1 MFKPLNVTND
11 VYWVGAIDKDL
22 RVFDIV
28 MTTEYGTSYN
38 SYIVKGSEKTAVIET
53 AKDKFFDEFIER
65 VKQVTDPEKLDYLIV
80 DHTEPD
86 HSGSV
91 EKFLELNP
99 DITVIGSVSAIKF
112 LGEITNKKFNS
123 RVVKEGDTI
132 DLGGKTLS
140 FVSAPFL
147 HWPDSMY
154 TYLQEEKVL
163 FTCDSFGCHYADDR
177 VFNDLIEGDFL
188 DAYKYYFDCI
198 MGPFREHVLKALDKV
213 EKMDI
218 DIVCPGHGPVLR
230 KDLKKYFDLY
240 RQWSVIEKGEYVVV
254 AYASAYGYTKM
265 LAEAVTK
272 GIEEGGREVKLFN
285 LEETPAA
292 EVLAA
297 VSAAKGIV
305 LGSPTIVNDMVPPA
319 ASVLAGLN
327 PTINKG
333 LAAAA
338 FGSYGWSGE
347 AANNIQAR
355 FEQLKFK
362 TPLPALRVMFKP
374 SEEQY
379 EQAVRFGRDFAAK
392 L

>member
-11 VYWVGAIDKDL
+11 VYWAGALDKDL
-22 RVFDIV
+22 RVFDII
-28 MTTEYGTSYN
+28 MTAEYGTSYN

-65 VKQVTDPEKLDYLIV
+65 VNEVIDPEKLDYLIV
-80 DHTEPD
+80 NHTEPD

-91 EKFLELNP
+91 ERLLDINP
-99 DITVIGSVSAIKF
+99 DITVVGSVSAIKF
-112 LGEITNKKFNS
+112 LGEITNKSFRS
-123 RVVKEGDTI
+123 LVVKEGDTI

-154 TYLQEEKVL
+154 TYLAEDKVL

-177 VFNDLIEGDFL
+177 VFNDLIDKDL
-188 DAYKYYFDCI
+188 TDVYKYYFDCI
-198 MGPFREHVLKALDKV
+198 MGPFKEHVLKALSKV

-218 DIVCPGHGPVLR
+218 SIVCPGHGPVIR
-230 KDLKKYFDLY
+230 RDINKIFDLY
-240 RQWSVIEKGEYVVV
+240 RQWSAPQKGNYVVI
-254 AYASAYGYTKM
+254 AYASAYGYTR
-265 LAEAVTK
+265 LIAEAVKT
-272 GIEEGGREVKLFN
+272 GVEESGTEAKLFD
-285 LEETPAA
+285 LEKVPAD

-297 VSAAKGIV
+297 VSAAKGIIV
-305 LGSPTIVNDMVPPA
+305 GSPTLVNDMVPPVA
-319 ASVLAGLN
+319 GLIYGLN
-327 PTINKG
+327 PTIHKG
-333 LAAAA
+333 LSAAA

-355 FEQLKFK
+355 FEQLKLK
-362 TPLPALRVMFKP
+362 TPLPPLRIMFKP

-379 EQAVRFGRDFAAK
+379 AKAVEFGRDFAKA

>member
-1 MFKPLNVTND
+1 MFKSLNVTKD
-11 VYWVGAIDKDL
+11 VYWVGALDKDL

-38 SYIVKGSEKTAVIET
+38 SYIVKGSEKTALIET
-53 AKDKFFDEFIER
+53 AKDKFFDEFMTRLKE
-65 VKQVTDPEKLDYLIV
+65 VTEPEKIDYLIV
-80 DHTEPD
+80 NHTEPD

-91 EKFLELNP
+91 EKFLDINP
-99 DITVIGSVSAIKF
+99 DITVVGSVSAIKF
-112 LGEITNKKFNS
+112 LGEITNRKFKS
-123 RVVKEGDTI
+123 LVVKEGDTI

-154 TYLQEEKVL
+154 TYLQEEKTL
-163 FTCDSFGCHYADDR
+163 FTCDSFGCHYADDK
-177 VFNDLIEGDFL
+177 VFNDLIEGDFS

-198 MGPFREHVLKALDKV
+198 MGPFKEHVLKVLDKV
-213 EKMDI
+213 EKLDVK
-218 DIVCPGHGPVLR
+218 IVCPGHGPVLR
-230 KDLKKYFDLY
+230 KDLQKYFDLY
-240 RQWSVIEKGEYVVV
+240 RQWSTVTKGNYAVV
-254 AYASAYGYTKM
+254 AYASAYGYTKI
-265 LAEAVTK
+265 LAEAVAK
-272 GIEEGGREVKLFN
+272 GIEESGTPVKLFN
-285 LEETPAA
+285 LEEATTAQVLG
-292 EVLAA
+292 EVAL
-297 VSAAKGIV
+297 AKGIV
-305 LGSPTIVNDMVPPA
+305 LGSPTIVNDMVPPVA
-319 ASVLAGLN
+319 AVLAGLN

-333 LAAAA
+333 LTAGA

-362 TPLPALRVMFKP
+362 TPLPPLRVMFKP

-379 EQAVRFGRDFAAK
+379 NQAVQFGKDFATS

>member
-1 MFKPLNVTND
+1 MFKPLSVTND
-11 VYWVGAIDKDL
+11 VYWVGALDKDL

-65 VKQVTDPEKLDYLIV
+65 VKDVCDPTKLDYLIV
-80 DHTEPD
+80 NHTEPD

-99 DITVIGSVSAIKF
+99 DITVVGSVSAIKF

-123 RVVKEGDTI
+123 LVVKEGDSL

-154 TYLQEEKVL
+154 TYLVEEKTL

-177 VFNDLIEGDFL
+177 VFNDEIDSDFT

-198 MGPFREHVLKALDKV
+198 MGPFKEHVLKALDKV

-218 DIVCPGHGPVLR
+218 SIVCPGHGPVLR
-230 KDLKKYFDLY
+230 KDLQKYFDLY
-240 RQWSVIEKGEYVVV
+240 RAWSQPVKGEGVVV
-254 AYASAYGYTKM
+254 AYASAYGYTKAIANAISEGINTSGVK
-265 LAEAVTK
+265 AELV
-272 GIEEGGREVKLFN
+272 N
-285 LEETPAA
+285 LEDVTTAD
-292 EVLAA
+292 VLAK
-297 VSAAKGIV
+297 VGKAKGLV
-305 LGSPTIVNDMVPPA
+305 LGSPTIVNDMVPPVA
-319 ASVLAGLN
+319 AVLSGLN

-333 LAAAA
+333 LVAGA

-362 TPLPALRVMFKP
+362 TPVPALRIMFKP

-379 EQAVRFGRDFAAK
+379 AQAVQFGKDFAAA

>member
-11 VYWVGAIDKDL
+11 VYWVGALDKEL

-53 AKDKFFDEFIER
+53 AKDKFFDEFLER
-65 VKQVTDPEKLDYLIV
+65 VSAVTDPAKLDYLVV

-99 DITVIGSVSAIKF
+99 DITVVGSVSAIKF

-123 RVVKEGDTI
+123 LVVKEGDKI

-154 TYLQEEKVL
+154 TYLEEEKVL
-163 FTCDSFGCHYADDR
+163 FTCDSFGCHYADDK

-198 MGPFREHVLKALDKV
+198 MGPFKEHVLKALDKV

-240 RQWSVIEKGEYVVV
+240 RQWSTVTKGDYTVV

-265 LAEAVTK
+265 IAEAVAE
-272 GIEEGGREVKLFN
+272 GIKSAGKEVKLVN
-285 LEETPAA
+285 LEETPTAD
-292 EVLAA
+292 VLAMA
-297 VSAAKGIV
+297 GSAKGIV
-305 LGSPTIVNDMVPPA
+305 LGSPTIVNDMVPPVA
-319 ASVLAGLN
+319 AVLAGLN

-333 LAAAA
+333 LTAAA

-362 TPLPALRVMFKP
+362 TPLSPLRIMFKP
-374 SEEQY
+374 SQQQY
-379 EQAVRFGRDFAAK
+379 AQAVEFGKNFAES